1 MSERYEML
9 LAALRQEIKMD
20 GARPAKID
28 AAATAMLATGDARIA
43 SDLLS
48 LLSDQ
53 AAYDEGMFTLI
64 HTAESFDDT
73 TYVRSLLSVFP
84 ELVNSSPRWA
94 SIVLM
99 RVLNSDATRREAIDQ
114 LRKASEP
121 IKQSV
126 KIMCE
131 RINEVRPQ
139 FLSKTAPVLIAAT

>member
-1 MSERYEML
+1 MQLS
-9 LAALRQEIKMD
+9 ALRKEIEVD

-28 AAATAMLATGDARIA
+28 AAVTAILATDDPRIA

-73 TYVRSLLSVFP
+73 TYVRSLLLVFP
-84 ELVNSSPRWA
+84 ELVSSSPRWA

-99 RVLNSDATRREAIDQ
+99 RVLNSDTARREAVDQ

-121 IKQSV
+121 IKQSM
-126 KIMCE
+126 KIICE

-139 FLSKTAPVLIAAT
+139 FLSKTTPVLIAAT

>member
-1 MSERYEML
+1 MNERYEML

-99 RVLNSDATRREAIDQ
+99 RVLNSDATRREAVDQ